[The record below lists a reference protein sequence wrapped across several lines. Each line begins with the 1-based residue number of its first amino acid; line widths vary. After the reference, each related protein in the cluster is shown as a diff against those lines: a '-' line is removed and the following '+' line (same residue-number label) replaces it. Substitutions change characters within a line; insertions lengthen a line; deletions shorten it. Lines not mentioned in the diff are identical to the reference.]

1 MSQEITIHANGDIF
15 VETNNELEDWQN
27 QLTEDTDI
35 IMPDLEE
42 QDSVAEINNVAEV
55 APNLCSLEE
64 VEDDESPARKRQKRL
79 NRSDWN
85 VVNNELEDRQ
95 NKLSED
101 PDFIV
106 TPSDPED
113 QDSDN
118 SVAELNSV
126 AEVAPDLSSLE
137 VGEDDEF
144 PARKR
149 QKRPNVSD

>member
-1 MSQEITIHANGDIF
+1 M
-15 VETNNELEDWQN
+15 ETNNESEDWQN

-42 QDSVAEINNVAEV
+42 QDYVGEINNFAEV
-55 APNLCSLEE
+55 APNLCSLKEG
-64 VEDDESPARKRQKRL
+64 EDDESPARKRQKRP

-85 VVNNELEDRQ
+85 VVNNELEDCQ

-126 AEVAPDLSSLE
+126 AVVAPDLCSIE
-137 VGEDDEF
+137 VGEDDEL
-144 PARKR
+144 
-149 QKRPNVSD
+149 

>member
-1 MSQEITIHANGDIF
+1 M
-15 VETNNELEDWQN
+15 
-27 QLTEDTDI
+27 
-35 IMPDLEE
+35 
-42 QDSVAEINNVAEV
+42 
-55 APNLCSLEE
+55 
-64 VEDDESPARKRQKRL
+64 
-79 NRSDWN
+79 SDWN
-85 VVNNELEDRQ
+85 VVNYELEDRQ